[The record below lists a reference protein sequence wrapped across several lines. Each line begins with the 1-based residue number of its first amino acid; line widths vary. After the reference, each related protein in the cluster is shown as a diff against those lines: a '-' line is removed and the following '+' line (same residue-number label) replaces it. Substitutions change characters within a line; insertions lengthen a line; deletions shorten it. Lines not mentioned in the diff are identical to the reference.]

1 MVHDIIDLVV
11 APSKKDVSQIIKKI
25 DLVRKFFVTNNIVNG
40 LNTLNDALVLVRDKI
55 LALGTS
61 LDENE

>member
-11 APSKKDVSQIIKKI
+11 APGKKDVSQIIKKI
-25 DLVRKFFVTNNIVNG
+25 DLVRKFFVANNVVNG
-40 LNTLNDALVLVRDKI
+40 LNTLNDALVLVSDKI
-55 LALGTS
+55 LALRTS